1 MDKRVLEKVEFPL
14 IREKLGRLA
23 ASSLGRELA
32 LALEPVSDLELIVQR
47 QQETTEARSILRS
60 FSRVPL
66 EGISNIRPSLRK
78 TKVGASLELRELLA
92 VADVLAAG
100 RRLQKFFEPLGEV
113 SPLLQKYAAEI
124 QNFPDLEKRI
134 RDAIVSEEE
143 LADRASAELY
153 RIRRQIAS
161 INTRIKERLDSI
173 VRASTMQ
180 KFLQE
185 PIVTIRENRY
195 VIPVK
200 QEYRNQVAGIVHD
213 QSGSGATLFIE
224 PMAVVELN
232 NRLRE
237 CQAAEKREVERILA
251 ELSQAVAQVADV
263 IQNNLSVLARL
274 DFAFAKARYSLELD
288 GVEPR
293 FNQEGYIDLPQARHP
308 LLEGEVVPIDLY
320 LGRDFHILVIT
331 GPNTGGKT
339 VTLKT
344 LGLLA
349 VMAQA
354 GLHLPAAP
362 GAETAVFDQV
372 FVDIGDEQSIEQ
384 SLSTFSGH
392 MKNIIDILT
401 RCTARSL
408 VLLDELGAGTDPT
421 EGAALGMA
429 ILHNLHARQT
439 RVVATTHYSELKTFA
454 YKYPRVENASVE
466 FNVETL
472 APTYNLLIGVPGSS
486 NAFAIARRLG
496 LPEEVIKTARDFLS
510 KEAVRVED
518 LIKSLEED
526 RVKAFHDRT
535 EAERVRYRLQS
546 LQERYEREV
555 ARLEEERR
563 HTLARAR
570 QDALVIVNRARR
582 EAEMILAELRKETRN
597 LLERERTQV
606 AQEARSGLAKLR
618 EELEEEME
626 GLLPEERQEAP
637 RDLKPGETV
646 LLTHLNQ
653 KGYVLEAPTGNQVLV
668 QVGLM
673 KFMVELE
680 QVQRVA
686 PEAVAAPKSGTGRLY
701 SAKAR
706 EVAAELDLRGLTTDE
721 AVYQVEKYLDD
732 AYLAGLD
739 QVYLIHGKGT
749 GALRKAVQDLLA
761 HHPHIQSFRLGGY
774 REGGTGVTVVQLSK

>member
-1 MDKRVLEKVEFPL
+1 MEKLEFPR

-32 LALEPVSDLELIVQR
+32 LALEPAVDLELIRQR
-47 QQETTEARSILRS
+47 QQETTEARNILRS
-60 FSRVPL
+60 FSLIPL
-66 EGISNIRPSLRK
+66 EGISNIRPALRK
-78 TKVGASLELRELLA
+78 ARLGSSLEPRELLA

-100 RRLQKFFEPLGEV
+100 RRLQNFFSSLGEE
-113 SPLLQKYAAEI
+113 SPLLQKYASEI
-124 QNFPDLEKRI
+124 QNFPALEDRI
-134 RDAIVSEEE
+134 RAAIVSEEE
-143 LADRASAELY
+143 LADRASEELY

-161 INTRIKERLDSI
+161 LNNRVKERLDSI
-173 VRASTMQ
+173 VRSSTMQ
-180 KFLQE
+180 KYLQE

-200 QEYRNQVAGIVHD
+200 QEYRNQVPGIVHD

-237 CQAAEKREVERILA
+237 YQAAEKREVERILA
-251 ELSQAVAQVADV
+251 ELSQAVAQVAEEV
-263 IQNNLSVLARL
+263 NNNLSILARL
-274 DFAFAKARYSLELD
+274 DFAFAKGRYSLEVD

-293 FNQEGYIDLPQARHP
+293 FNQEGYIDIPRARHP

-344 LGLLA
+344 LGLMA

-354 GLHLPAAP
+354 GLHLPAAT
-362 GAETAVFDQV
+362 GAETTVFDQV

-392 MKNIIDILT
+392 MKNIIDILK
-401 RCTARSL
+401 RCTSRSL

-429 ILHNLHARQT
+429 ILHYLHARET
-439 RVVATTHYSELKTFA
+439 RVVATPHYSELKTFA

-466 FNVETL
+466 FDVETL
-472 APTYNLLIGVPGSS
+472 QPTYNLLIGVPGSS
-486 NAFAIARRLG
+486 NAFAIAQRLG
-496 LPEEVIKTARDFLS
+496 LPEEVIETARAFLS

-518 LIKSLEED
+518 LIRSLEED

-535 EAERVRYRLQS
+535 EAERMRNRLES

-555 ARLEEERR
+555 ARLEEQRR
-563 HTLARAR
+563 QTLAKAR
-570 QDALVIVNRARR
+570 QEALLLVNRARR
-582 EAEMILAELRKETRN
+582 EAETILAELRKESKH
-597 LLERERTQV
+597 LLDRERTLL
-606 AQEARSGLAKLR
+606 AQEARKGLEKLR
-618 EELEEEME
+618 EELEEEIQE
-626 GLLPEERQEAP
+626 LLPEENREIP
-637 RDLKPGETV
+637 RDLKPGEAV
-646 LLTHLNQ
+646 LITHLNQ
-653 KGYVLEAPTGNQVLV
+653 KGYVLEPPEGKQVLV

-673 KFMVELE
+673 KVTVDLD
-680 QVQRVA
+680 QLRRVD
-686 PEAVAAPKSGTGRLY
+686 PEAEAASRSGTGRLY
-701 SAKAR
+701 RTKAR
-706 EVAAELDLRGLTTDE
+706 EVSAELDLRGLTTDE
-721 AVYQVEKYLDD
+721 ALYQVEKYLDD

-761 HHPHIQSFRLGGY
+761 RHPHVENFRLGGY
-774 REGGTGVTVVQLSK
+774 REGGTGVTVARLTK